1 VGITRRANKRHFIS
15 SWCKGKTQQK
25 MLIYEDRTGSSP
37 AGERLFKEK
46 GIEEKMKDSFVFYN
60 SYAEAVLLLD
70 SAESQMKTLKAIW
83 DFAFR
88 GIEPKAGE
96 LSKTEQIIYSMAKPT
111 IEASIRS
118 YENGKKGG
126 RPSKNKETPLKTP
139 LLTND
144 NDNVNFN
151 ANDNLNANDKDNAND
166 TDNVNVNDT
175 EKEKLNNNDKDLKL
189 LFTPPSL
196 KDVQQ
201 FCQQQKLKT
210 DPVEFWTYYN
220 IRKWAKI
227 KNWQSQV
234 MWWESRRFEKTTD
247 YNSTESIP
255 SV

>member
-1 VGITRRANKRHFIS
+1 
-15 SWCKGKTQQK
+15 
-25 MLIYEDRTGSSP
+25 
-37 AGERLFKEK
+37 
-46 GIEEKMKDSFVFYN
+46 MKDSFVFYN

-70 SAESQMKTLKAIW
+70 SAESQMRTLKAIW

-88 GIEPKAGE
+88 GIEPKAGA

-126 RPSKNKETPLKTP
+126 RPSKNNTTPLKTP

-144 NDNVNFN
+144 NDNVNV
-151 ANDNLNANDKDNAND
+151 NDNSTDNDNSTVNSTVND
-166 TDNVNVNDT
+166 TD
-175 EKEKLNNNDKDLKL
+175 KEKVNNNDKDLKL
-189 LFTPPSL
+189 LFTPPTL
-196 KDVQQ
+196 KEVQN
-201 FCQQQKLKT
+201 FCMSQKLKT

-220 IRKWAKI
+220 IRKWTKL

-234 MWWESRRFEKTTD
+234 MWWESHRFEKTTD
-247 YNSTESIP
+247 YNSTNAIP

>member
-1 VGITRRANKRHFIS
+1 
-15 SWCKGKTQQK
+15 
-25 MLIYEDRTGSSP
+25 
-37 AGERLFKEK
+37 
-46 GIEEKMKDSFVFYN
+46 MKDSFVFYN

-96 LSKTEQIIYSMAKPT
+96 LNKTEQIIYSMAKPT

-144 NDNVNFN
+144 NVNVNF
-151 ANDNLNANDKDNAND
+151 NDNLNANDNSTDND
-166 TDNVNVNDT
+166 TSTDNSTDNDT
-175 EKEKLNNNDKDLKL
+175 EKEKVNNNDKDLKL

-220 IRKWAKI
+220 IRKWARI

-247 YNSTESIP
+247 YNSTDAIP

>member
-1 VGITRRANKRHFIS
+1 
-15 SWCKGKTQQK
+15 
-25 MLIYEDRTGSSP
+25 
-37 AGERLFKEK
+37 
-46 GIEEKMKDSFVFYN
+46 MKDSFVFYK
-60 SYAEAVLLLD
+60 SWIKAIRRLE
-70 SAESQMKTLKAIW
+70 SPESQMKVINAIC
-83 DFAFR
+83 DFTFEDTNFNESDFSN
-88 GIEPKAGE
+88 IELVALDTILPLIE
-96 LSKTEQIIYSMAKPT
+96 TAKKH
-111 IEASIRS
+111 
-118 YENGKKGG
+118 YENGLKGKEFGKLGG
-126 RPSKNKETPLKTP
+126 RPKKEKTPTETPIQSP
-139 LLTND
+139 ND

-151 ANDNLNANDKDNAND
+151 VNDNFNANDKDNAND

-175 EKEKLNNNDKDLKL
+175 EKEKVNNNDKDLKL

-234 MWWESRRFEKTTD
+234 MWWESRRFEKATD